1 MEFNS
6 REDAVTLVA
15 EDEQRVQYDEGD
27 LDRIKSIAGT
37 FTHHAVEL
45 IESLGQYADETQA
58 DADEDSESRM
68 AYARRDLIE
77 KWATTQLALSKIAWA
92 LRANG
97 DEAYNRLLS
106 ALSVEDGN
114 IDMRGL

>member
-6 REDAVTLVA
+6 REDAVKLVA
-15 EDEQRVQYDEGD
+15 EDEQRVQYDGAD
-27 LDRIKSIAGT
+27 LDRIKAIAGT

-45 IESLGQYADETQA
+45 IESLGQYGDETQA
-58 DADEDSESRM
+58 EADEDTESRM

-92 LRANG
+92 IRTNG
-97 DEAYNRLLS
+97 DDAYNRLLS
-106 ALSVEDGN
+106 ALGTEDGN